1 MASSYV
7 CGSNGFDRFGGI
19 SVNVKPLNT
28 EVNRTLLA
36 TKVINNMTEE
46 EVREFAIFIL
56 ASSYDKDAEY
66 FFSDW
71 ERTNNDADD

>member
-1 MASSYV
+1 M
-7 CGSNGFDRFGGI
+7 
-19 SVNVKPLNT
+19 NVKPLNT

-36 TKVINNMTEE
+36 TKVINDMTEE

-56 ASSYDKDAEY
+56 ASSYDKDPEY